1 MQPQKINADLQN
13 IVEYPEVAADR
24 IELEATVLGDPSRM
38 PAAND
43 RGFDTSTGQDRVAP
57 DAA

>member
-1 MQPQKINADLQN
+1 
-13 IVEYPEVAADR
+13 
-24 IELEATVLGDPSRM
+24 VLGDPSRM